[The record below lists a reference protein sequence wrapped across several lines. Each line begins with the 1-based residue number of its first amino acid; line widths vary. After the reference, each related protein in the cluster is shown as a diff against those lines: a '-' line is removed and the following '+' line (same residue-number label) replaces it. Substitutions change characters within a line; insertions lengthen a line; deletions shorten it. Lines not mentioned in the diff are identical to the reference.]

1 MTVDFPIHVD
11 TRMLDLG
18 QVRCFVAAATELNFR
33 RAAALLNMT
42 QPPLSR
48 QIQLLEDNLGVMLF
62 ERIGRTVKLTTEG
75 RVFLADATRLLNL
88 AEQAESTVRRAS
100 KGKTGRV
107 RLGFTGAAGYE
118 LIPELLV
125 AAAEVLPEIDVV
137 LLELVSAAQ
146 IEAFAANTIDLGFL
160 RPLPS
165 RQKLEFLLVDEE
177 PLIVALPKRHM
188 LCQFEQIALKQLD
201 EQPFI
206 MHSPTQGKYFHD
218 RIMGML
224 ATEGVNLNIAQYID
238 QTPTI
243 LSLVRAGL
251 GVAILPASAQR
262 FHYDNVEFRF
272 IAQHSIQAEM
282 SMAWRADQDNPAVI
296 AFRLMAAEYFARKA
310 RG

>member
-1 MTVDFPIHVD
+1 MTVDSPFHVD

-125 AAAEVLPEIDVV
+125 AAADVLPEIDVV

-282 SMAWRADQDNPAVI
+282 SMAWRPDQDNPAVI

>member
-125 AAAEVLPEIDVV
+125 AAADVLPEIDVV

-146 IEAFAANTIDLGFL
+146 IEAFAANAIDLGFL

-177 PLIVALPKRHM
+177 PLIVALPKRHT

>member
-1 MTVDFPIHVD
+1 
-11 TRMLDLG
+11 MLDLG

-125 AAAEVLPEIDVV
+125 AATEVLPEIDVV

>member
-1 MTVDFPIHVD
+1 
-11 TRMLDLG
+11 MLDLG

-125 AAAEVLPEIDVV
+125 AAADVLPEIDVV

-177 PLIVALPKRHM
+177 PLIVALPRRHM

>member
-1 MTVDFPIHVD
+1 
-11 TRMLDLG
+11 MLDLG

-125 AAAEVLPEIDVV
+125 AAADVLPEIDVV

-188 LCQFEQIALKQLD
+188 LCQFEQIALRQLD

>member
-125 AAAEVLPEIDVV
+125 AATEVLPEIDVV

>member
-1 MTVDFPIHVD
+1 
-11 TRMLDLG
+11 MLDLG

>member
-1 MTVDFPIHVD
+1 
-11 TRMLDLG
+11 MLDLG

-48 QIQLLEDNLGVMLF
+48 QIQLLEDNVGVMLF

-75 RVFLADATRLLNL
+75 RVFLADATSLLNF

-125 AAAEVLPEIDVV
+125 AAADVLPEIDVV

-201 EQPFI
+201 EHPFI

-251 GVAILPASAQR
+251 GVATLPASAQR

>member
-1 MTVDFPIHVD
+1 
-11 TRMLDLG
+11 MLDLG

-125 AAAEVLPEIDVV
+125 AAADVLPEIDVV

-310 RG
+310 RR

>member
-1 MTVDFPIHVD
+1 
-11 TRMLDLG
+11 MLDLG

-125 AAAEVLPEIDVV
+125 AAADVLPEIDVV

>member
-125 AAAEVLPEIDVV
+125 AAADVLPEIDVV

-188 LCQFEQIALKQLD
+188 LCQFEQIALRQLD

>member
-1 MTVDFPIHVD
+1 
-11 TRMLDLG
+11 MLDLG

-88 AEQAESTVRRAS
+88 AGQAESTVRRAS

-125 AAAEVLPEIDVV
+125 AAADVLPEIDVV

-282 SMAWRADQDNPAVI
+282 SMAWRPDQDNPAVI